1 MNTIQIRKKGTLT
14 LPSGFRKKYGIEE
27 GEIYS
32 YIDLGEG
39 ALLLTRK
46 VSQVDILS
54 RRIARNLKEDNVTLE
69 DLLETLDEERRKI
82 FKEKYGDL
90 GADNPV

>member
-1 MNTIQIRKKGTLT
+1 MNTIQVRKKGTFT
-14 LPSGFRKKYGIEE
+14 LPSSFRQKYGVEE

-39 ALLLTRK
+39 SLLLKRK
-46 VSQVDILS
+46 VSQVDVIS

-69 DLLETLDEERRKI
+69 DLLETLDEERKKL
-82 FKEKYGDL
+82 FKEKYGDI
-90 GADNPV
+90 AEDHPA

>member
-14 LPSGFRKKYGIEE
+14 LPSSFRQKYGVEE

-32 YIDLGEG
+32 YIDLGNG

-46 VSQVDILS
+46 ISQVDILS
-54 RRIARNLKEDNVTLE
+54 RRIARNLKEDNVTLD

-90 GADNPV
+90 GLDTPA

>member
-1 MNTIQIRKKGTLT
+1 MNTIQIRKKGTFT
-14 LPSGFRKKYGIEE
+14 LPSNFRQKYGVEE

-39 ALLLTRK
+39 ALLLKRK

-54 RRIARNLKEDNVTLE
+54 RRAAQILKEDNVTLDE
-69 DLLETLDEERRKI
+69 ILETLDEEHRKVYN
-82 FKEKYGDL
+82 EKYGKK
-90 GADNPV
+90 